1 MKTTT
6 VDTTL
11 KMLAADAL
19 IDRQVKAVWWVGDW
33 KLSMRLSGD
42 VFLDITTEGIRI
54 FKQYDGHEESVTCV
68 GLKPLPEECKPKRE
82 EG

>member
-1 MKTTT
+1 M
-6 VDTTL
+6 L

-33 KLSMRLSGD
+33 KLCLRLSGD
-42 VFLDITTEGIRI
+42 VFLDISTEGIRVECP
-54 FKQYDGHEESVTCV
+54 GSVTCV
-68 GLKPLPEECKPKRE
+68 GLEPLPEECKPKRE